1 VTSHGSIPAARL
13 PGLPDRP
20 IAVLVDREGL
30 GDALLKL
37 PFLRAVRRAF
47 PGRALWWIATHQT
60 AMAHEMAPWVAGLID
75 RTTEHAGLTVP
86 ARKVVPRL
94 LALPPFDLVFDSRT
108 RFMTVLLAR
117 MLLSHR
123 DFYAC
128 LPGYVFSTRRPPGR
142 ARIVRPRHIAARML
156 SLAEAAAG
164 GPVEYEGTF
173 ALSPAAEE
181 LAASRLPEGPAYV
194 GLAVGS
200 RAARKNWPLANFI
213 ALAGMLARAGRM
225 PVFLIGPRERELI
238 AVLHASVPSA
248 LVLDAD
254 PVDPAV
260 KLRPLELAMAI
271 GRRLAAAVANDSGIG
286 HLLGAV
292 GTPLVS
298 LFGPSDPQRWR
309 PLTASG
315 AVLRAQAFGA
325 TAMDAIP
332 VEPVFAAVQSLMSE
346 RGGRI
351 TEDR

>member
-1 VTSHGSIPAARL
+1 MTATGDVPSQHPGCRL
-13 PGLPDRP
+13 RGLPDRP

-60 AMAHEMAPWVAGLID
+60 AMAHEMAPWVADLID
-75 RTTEHAGLTVP
+75 RTIEHAGLTVP

-94 LALPPFDLVFDSRT
+94 RALPPFDLVFDSRT

-123 DFYAC
+123 AFYAC
-128 LPGYVFSTRRPPGR
+128 LPGYLLSTRRPPGR
-142 ARIVRPRHIAARML
+142 ILRPRHIAARML
-156 SLAEAAAG
+156 SLADAAAG
-164 GPVEYEGTF
+164 RPAEYEGTF
-173 ALSPAAEE
+173 ALSPAAVQ
-181 LAASRLPEGPAYV
+181 LAAFRLPEGPAYV

-200 RAARKNWPLANFI
+200 REVRKNWPLANFI
-213 ALAGMLARAGRM
+213 ALAGMLERAGRM
-225 PVFLIGPRERELI
+225 PVFLIGPRERDLLV
-238 AVLHASVPSA
+238 VLRARVPSA

-286 HLLGAV
+286 HLLGAL

-298 LFGPSDPQRWR
+298 LFGPSDPERWR
-309 PLTASG
+309 PFTASG
-315 AVLRAQAFGA
+315 AVLRAQAFGG
-325 TAMDAIP
+325 TTMDAIP
-332 VEPVFAAVQSLMSE
+332 VEPVFAAVQSLIGDPRS
-346 RGGRI
+346 R
-351 TEDR
+351 

>member
-1 VTSHGSIPAARL
+1 VTHHRSIPAA
-13 PGLPDRP
+13 GLPDRP

-60 AMAHEMAPWVAGLID
+60 AMAHEMAPWVADLID
-75 RTTEHAGLTVP
+75 RTIEHAGLTVP

-94 LALPPFDLVFDSRT
+94 RALPPFDLVFDSRT

-123 DFYAC
+123 GFYAC
-128 LPGYVFSTRRPPGR
+128 LPGYVLSTCRPPGR
-142 ARIVRPRHIAARML
+142 ILRPRHIAERML
-156 SLAEAAAG
+156 SLADAAAG
-164 GPVEYEGTF
+164 RPAEYEGTF
-173 ALSPAAEE
+173 ALSPAAAH
-181 LAASRLPEGPAYV
+181 LAASRLPAGPTYV

-200 RAARKNWPLANFI
+200 REARKNWPLAHFI
-213 ALAGMLARAGRM
+213 TLAGMLERAGRM
-225 PVFLIGPRERELI
+225 PVFLIGPRERDLLV
-238 AVLHASVPSA
+238 VLRARVPSA

-286 HLLGAV
+286 HLLAAQ

-298 LFGPSDPQRWR
+298 LFGPSDPERWR
-309 PLTASG
+309 PFAASG
-315 AVLRAQAFGA
+315 AVLRAQAFGG
-325 TAMDAIP
+325 TTMDAIP
-332 VEPVFAAVQSLMSE
+332 VEPVFAAVNSLIAE
-346 RGGRI
+346 RRS
-351 TEDR
+351 R

>member
-1 VTSHGSIPAARL
+1 L
-13 PGLPDRP
+13 PGSPALPGSSDRP

-60 AMAHEMAPWVAGLID
+60 AMAHEMAPWVADLID
-75 RTTEHAGLTVP
+75 RTIEHAGLTVP
-86 ARKVVPRL
+86 AYKVVPRL
-94 LALPPFDLVFDSRT
+94 RALPPFDVVFDSRT

-123 DFYAC
+123 GFYAC
-128 LPGYVFSTRRPPGR
+128 LPGYVFSTRRPPGG
-142 ARIVRPRHIAARML
+142 RILRPRHIAARML

-164 GPVEYEGTF
+164 KPAEYAGTF
-173 ALSPAAEE
+173 ALSAAAAQ
-181 LAASRLPEGPAYV
+181 LAALRLPEGPHYV

-200 RAARKNWPLANFI
+200 REPRKNWPLTNFI
-213 ALAGMLARAGRM
+213 ALAAMLQRGGCL
-225 PVFLIGPRERELI
+225 PVFLIGPRERDLL
-238 AVLHASVPSA
+238 VGLRASVPLA

-298 LFGPSDPQRWR
+298 LFGPSDPERWR
-309 PLTASG
+309 PFTASG
-315 AVLRAQAFGA
+315 AVVRAQAFGA
-325 TAMDAIP
+325 TAMAAIP

-346 RGGRI
+346 H
-351 TEDR
+351 DRRASGSWANQN